1 MQYLKNLLSLI
12 NKIKRQENKP
22 EDIQIYTQA
31 CKVEKEIKKLKRLIS
46 LRRN

>member
-22 EDIQIYTQA
+22 EDIQIYAQA